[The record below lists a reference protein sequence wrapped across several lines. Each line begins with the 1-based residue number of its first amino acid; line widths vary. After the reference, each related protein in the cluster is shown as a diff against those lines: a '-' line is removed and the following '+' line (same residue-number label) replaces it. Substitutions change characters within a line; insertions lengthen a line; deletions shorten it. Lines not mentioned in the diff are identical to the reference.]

1 MELNNIDKL
10 IVKYLEAE
18 TSITEEKELRSYFS
32 SQNVA
37 PHLEQYKYLFEYFT
51 TAKNETS
58 HKTIP
63 LKPRRNYYKWFTVAA
78 SLILAFGF
86 YTYNN
91 VKSNTQEEE
100 ALLAYYQT
108 KKALQL
114 VSTNFNIGAQKVGY
128 LNEFENTKNQIFKT
142 NK

>member
-10 IVKYLEAE
+10 IEKYLEAE
-18 TSITEEKELRSYFS
+18 TSIVEEKELRSYFS
-32 SQNVA
+32 SKNVA

-51 TAKNETS
+51 AAKNEIS

-63 LKPRRNYYKWFTVAA
+63 LKPRKSYYKWFTVAA
-78 SLILAFGF
+78 SFVLAFGF

-114 VSTNFNIGAQKVGY
+114 VSSNFNIGAEKVGY
-128 LNEFENTKNQIFKT
+128 LNEFENTKNQIFKS

>member
-10 IVKYLEAE
+10 IEKYLEAE
-18 TSITEEKELRSYFS
+18 TSIAEEKELRSYFS
-32 SQNVA
+32 SENVT
-37 PHLEQYKYLFEYFT
+37 PHLEQYKYLFKYFT
-51 TAKNETS
+51 IAKNETT

-63 LKPRRNYYKWFTVAA
+63 LKPRKNYYKWFTVAA
-78 SLILAFGF
+78 CFVLAFGF

-114 VSTNFNIGAQKVGY
+114 VSSNFNIGAEKVGY
-128 LNEFENTKNQIFKT
+128 LNEFENTKNQIFKS

>member
-10 IVKYLEAE
+10 IEKYLEAE
-18 TSITEEKELRSYFS
+18 TSIAEEKELRSYFS
-32 SQNVA
+32 SENVA

-51 TAKNETS
+51 IAKNETT

-63 LKPRRNYYKWFTVAA
+63 LKPRKNYYKWFTVAA
-78 SLILAFGF
+78 SFVLAFGF

-114 VSTNFNIGAQKVGY
+114 VSSNFNIGAEKVGY
-128 LNEFENTKNQIFKT
+128 LNEFENTKNQIFKS